1 MRKLLSFMG
10 IHLSKEERR
19 SQLLTAALA
28 AFGKKGYHD
37 TQVSDIIAQARVAR
51 GTFYL
56 YFESKRDVFDAVVQQ
71 VFEKVQAE
79 IKAIPKEAIDQIPQ
93 QILGNL
99 KRVTEL
105 LFEHPLY
112 IKLLFSD
119 AVGLDAEFDERL
131 REFYGK
137 ILDYIRRGLKQGQE
151 MGFVREGDIEV
162 LALCLLGCVKEVF
175 YQSILGTQ
183 KIPPDALI
191 REIYILVLNSVI
203 HPRLRPQ
210 AENILAALRT
220 EMP

>member
-1 MRKLLSFMG
+1 MG

-19 SQLLTAALA
+19 SQLLSAALV
-28 AFGKKGYHD
+28 AFGKKGYHE

-56 YFESKRDVFDAVVQQ
+56 YFESKRDVFDAVVRQ
-71 VFEKVQAE
+71 VFEKVQGE
-79 IKAIPKEAIDQIPQ
+79 IRAIPKEAIDEIPK

-112 IKLLFSD
+112 IKLLSSD
-119 AVGLDAEFDERL
+119 AVGLDSEFDDRL

-183 KIPPDALI
+183 KTSPDALI

-210 AENILAALRT
+210 AENILGAL
-220 EMP
+220 EAELP